1 MVSRE
6 KTEQVKQQVVE
17 AADQLFY
24 QKGYN
29 LTSFSDIAVA
39 SKVPRGNLNYYFST
53 KSEVLVAVIRYRV
66 NEMQQ
71 MLNNWESEYRSPL
84 ERLQRYAQ
92 IVSNVKKEV
101 IHYGCPMGTL
111 NSELGKAQHELQVI
125 TKEQFEV
132 FEQWIKKQFQLM
144 GCSKNAAELT
154 MHLMVWTQGVATM
167 AYIHHDTR
175 LIQRE
180 AKSIA
185 SWLGSLAS
193 QTHLNDSL

>member
-71 MLNNWESEYRSPL
+71 MLSNWEREYKSPL

-92 IVSNVKKEV
+92 IVSNVKKDV

-111 NSELGKAQHELQVI
+111 NSELGKAQHELQDI

-132 FEQWIKKQFQLM
+132 FEQWIKKQFQSM

-167 AYIHHDTR
+167 AYIHQDTR

-180 AKSIA
+180 VKSIA
-185 SWLGSLAS
+185 VWLAGF
-193 QTHLNDSL
+193 DK

>member
-6 KTEQVKQQVVE
+6 KTEQVKQQVIE

-29 LTSFSDIAVA
+29 LTSFSDIAAA
-39 SKVPRGNLNYYFST
+39 SKIPRGNLNYHFNT
-53 KSEVLVAVIRYRV
+53 KNEVLVAVIRYRV
-66 NEMQQ
+66 TRMQQ
-71 MLNNWESEYRSPL
+71 MLSNWEKEYKTPL

-92 IVSNVKKEV
+92 IVSNVQKEV
-101 IHYGCPMGTL
+101 ILYGCPMGTL
-111 NSELGKAQHELQVI
+111 NSELGKTQHELQAV

-132 FEQWIKKQFQLM
+132 FEQWIKKQFQSM

-167 AYIHHDTR
+167 AYIHQDTR

-185 SWLGSLAS
+185 CWLGSL
-193 QTHLNDSL
+193 TNKTNFNGSL

>member
-6 KTEQVKQQVVE
+6 KTEQVKQQVIE

-29 LTSFSDIAVA
+29 LTSFSDIASA
-39 SKVPRGNLNYYFST
+39 SKVPRGNLNYHFST
-53 KSEVLVAVIRYRV
+53 KSEVLVAVIGYRV
-66 NEMQQ
+66 TEMQK
-71 MLNNWESEYRSPL
+71 MLSSWEKDYKTPL
-84 ERLQRYAQ
+84 ERLQRYAN
-92 IVSNVKKEV
+92 IVSNVEKEV

-111 NSELGKAQHELQVI
+111 NSELGKVQHDLKAV
-125 TKEQFEV
+125 TKEQFDV

-144 GCSKNAAELT
+144 GCSENAAELT

-167 AYIHHDTR
+167 AYIHQDIR
-175 LIQRE
+175 LIKKE

-185 SWLGSLAS
+185 AWLAS
-193 QTHLNDSL
+193 TTCE

>member
-6 KTEQVKQQVVE
+6 KTEQVKQQIIE

-29 LTSFSDIAVA
+29 LSSFSDIATA
-39 SKVPRGNLNYYFST
+39 SKVPRGNLNYHFST
-53 KSEVLVAVIRYRV
+53 KSEVLVAVIRHRV
-66 NEMQQ
+66 AEMQK
-71 MLNNWESEYRSPL
+71 MLSNWESEYKMPL
-84 ERLQRYAQ
+84 ERLQRYAK

-101 IHYGCPMGTL
+101 VHYGCPMGTL
-111 NSELGKAQHELQVI
+111 NSELGKVQHELQNV

-144 GCSKNAAELT
+144 GCNKNAAELT

-167 AYIHHDTR
+167 AYIHKDTR

-185 SWLGSLAS
+185 IWLQSLTRES
-193 QTHLNDSL
+193 

>member
-6 KTEQVKQQVVE
+6 KTEQVKQHVVE

-71 MLNNWESEYRSPL
+71 MLSNWEREYKSPL

-111 NSELGKAQHELQVI
+111 NSELGKAQHELQDI

-167 AYIHHDTR
+167 AYIHQDTR